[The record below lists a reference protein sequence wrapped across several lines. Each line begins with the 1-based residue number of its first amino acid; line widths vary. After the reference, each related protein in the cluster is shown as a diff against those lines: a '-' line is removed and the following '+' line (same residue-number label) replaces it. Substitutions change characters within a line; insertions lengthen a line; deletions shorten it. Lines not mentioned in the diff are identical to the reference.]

1 MSVVNIQKRNANIQV
16 SVLNIRVPF
25 AFPDF
30 FFRISNS
37 FQNLPASLH
46 QKTMM

>member
-30 FFRISNS
+30 FLEFQILFRIS
-37 FQNLPASLH
+37 LH
-46 QKTMM
+46 LCIKKTMM